1 MASPFLLE
9 KFIFWINYFR
19 LRQKCGFGV
28 KERDPFRLVTRLKCF
43 IWLVKQ
49 SRWEGI
55 SKI

>member
-43 IWLVKQ
+43 IGW
-49 SRWEGI
+49 
-55 SKI
+55 